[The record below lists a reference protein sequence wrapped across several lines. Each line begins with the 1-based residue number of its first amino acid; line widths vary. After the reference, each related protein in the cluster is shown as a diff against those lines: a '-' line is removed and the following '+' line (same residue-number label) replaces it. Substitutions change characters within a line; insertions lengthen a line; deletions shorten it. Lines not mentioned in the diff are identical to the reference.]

1 MAIYLSEKLKQ
12 FRKSRDLTQ
21 EQIADIFH
29 VSPQAVS
36 RWETGVSFPDIEM
49 LPSIAEFFK
58 VTVDDLLG
66 GGYSE
71 ERTTDYR
78 NTQQTK
84 QSNGEWQ
91 CRRTNRNIKK
101 QIERIPEPLR
111 AFISSCGCFM
121 GQGGGFK
128 KSRQ

>member
-36 RWETGVSFPDIEM
+36 RWETGISFPDIEM

-66 GGYSE
+66 V
-71 ERTTDYR
+71 DVIR
-78 NTQQTK
+78 NQ
-84 QSNGEWQ
+84 
-91 CRRTNRNIKK
+91 
-101 QIERIPEPLR
+101 ERIDEILNLR
-111 AFISSCGCFM
+111 HVVCHARDQRAAFKTIHIIDRKRLDFDI
-121 GQGGGFK
+121 QN
-128 KSRQ
+128 